1 VTATASSS
9 SRKLNLPEE
18 AIGQHLKGFQKD
30 DVEVGLMEPGFRI
43 GDWQVQ
49 PDVGTLTRGEEQ
61 VQLEPKVMEVLVY
74 LARHPGDVLP
84 KEKIIRA
91 VWPDTFVTDEVLT
104 NAISELRKGVRR

>member
-1 VTATASSS
+1 
-9 SRKLNLPEE
+9 
-18 AIGQHLKGFQKD
+18 
-30 DVEVGLMEPGFRI
+30 MEPGFRI

-74 LARHPGDVLP
+74 LGRHQGDVLP

-91 VWPDTFVTDEVLT
+91 VL
-104 NAISELRKGVRR
+104 AR